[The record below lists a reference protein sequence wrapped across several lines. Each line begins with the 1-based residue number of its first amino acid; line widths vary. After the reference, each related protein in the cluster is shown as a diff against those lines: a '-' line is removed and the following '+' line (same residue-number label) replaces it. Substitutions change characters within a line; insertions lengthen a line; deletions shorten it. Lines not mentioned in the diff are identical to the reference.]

1 MRRHLDQVETGVS
14 ARNILPVTLSAFIR
28 CVPVGTCT
36 VRSVPN
42 EIDMASFTFRVLQWS
57 TVVG

>member
-1 MRRHLDQVETGVS
+1 MKRHLNQIEIGIS
-14 ARNILPVTLSAFIR
+14 ARGILPITLSTFI
-28 CVPVGTCT
+28 CHVPVGTCT